1 MYGLLELA
9 AISFGH
15 AVSTYTGQNLGA
27 RNYQRIKMGVRAGA
41 KMAVLTA
48 LVTSA
53 VMIVFGRFFISLFVD
68 AGNADAD
75 AVMTY
80 AYHFLFT
87 MSVFLFILYLLY
99 IFRSALQG
107 MGNTGIPMVSGIAE
121 LVMRIGSAL
130 LLPHVIGEYG
140 IYMAEVLAWAG
151 ATALLVICYFRTER
165 RFPKEGES
173 QHLLD

>member
-1 MYGLLELA
+1 MATSNTLPTLK
-9 AISFGH
+9 ISFEAAAQ
-15 AVSTYTGQNLGA
+15 AVANRSKKGYVALLLRDAEAQGLH
-27 RNYQRIKMGVRAGA
+27 
-41 KMAVLTA
+41 VLTGETLIPSA
-48 LVTSA
+48 LGEENKA
-53 VMIVFGRFFISLFVD
+53 VI
-68 AGNADAD
+68 
-75 AVMTY
+75 
-80 AYHFLFT
+80 
-87 MSVFLFILYLLY
+87 
-99 IFRSALQG
+99 RSALQG